1 MGTELNK
8 LFLFPSKH
16 NNFDIFSVASNF
28 GFSSGAPSQQAGT
41 GAAPPNYRYNSDALL
56 FVLEYETKK
65 LKMSITNI
73 TMKLFTLFF

>member
-41 GAAPPNYRYNSDALL
+41 GAAPPNYRYDRDVLL
-56 FVLEYETKK
+56 FVLEY
-65 LKMSITNI
+65 ITNL
-73 TMKLFTLFF
+73 MNLKFL